1 MERTPQEPNRS
12 SSAAPPALEGSRG
25 RITEPKPDPRTLKAR
40 PLSRPREECP
50 KPADPVEGFVVRESE
65 MPWIADVLEELT
77 PRQRDVLLE
86 CCSGGSSEEIAR
98 RMGVSES
105 TLQNHLHAMRLRLG
119 VTGRDRLARMVGV
132 RLIAGHR
139 TRMER
144 GAS

>member
-1 MERTPQEPNRS
+1 M
-12 SSAAPPALEGSRG
+12 
-25 RITEPKPDPRTLKAR
+25 
-40 PLSRPREECP
+40 
-50 KPADPVEGFVVRESE
+50 VRESE
-65 MPWIADVLEELT
+65 MAWIADLLDELT

-86 CCSGGSSEEIAR
+86 CCSGGSSEAIAG

-105 TLQNHLHAMRLRLG
+105 TLQNHLHAIRLRLG